1 MVYDDEQERTKR
13 LVKPHLKHVM
23 KNSVNTSSRRQF
35 LGEIGKGTL
44 AVTVGPMMAAE
55 LGLASPALAEATPK
69 ALHFGPLE
77 PLVSFMQ
84 ETEIAKLQPAL
95 VQKLREGET
104 LDRLVA
110 AAALANARTFGGE
123 DYIGFH
129 TLMAMTPALRMSRSL
144 AAERAALPVLKVL
157 YRNTNRIQEKGGR
170 SNEVLT
176 ALAPTDGAAP
186 TASLRDLVRR
196 KDTTGAERCLS
207 SLASTKPEAALDA
220 LLEAVQEDTEVHR
233 TVLPYRAW
241 DLLEVVGRDHAETLL
256 RQSVRYCIN
265 AEGWR
270 SPEWDAHGAVLVKL
284 FDQFS
289 LMGKPPGNRPAE
301 DAWVLKLSETIFS
314 STPAQAAEAVAAAL
328 AEGFSP
334 AVIGEALSLAAN
346 QLVLRDHGR
355 TPSLEVSGK
364 PIGSVHGDSIGVHA
378 SDSANAWRHLAS
390 VSGPRNAHAC
400 LILGAWQMAR
410 DRTARGGDF
419 ANWEPLPLQ
428 QHLKGLSSTD
438 PAAILL
444 EADEAI
450 RQNLQARASA
460 IIHRYGQL
468 GHPAGPAFDLM
479 LRHATNEDGSLHAEK
494 YFQTARDDFQST
506 RPALQWR
513 HLVGLARVTASEFGR
528 PAPGQAEARS
538 LLGLGGSA

>member
-1 MVYDDEQERTKR
+1 MEWAVISN
-13 LVKPHLKHVM
+13 LNHVM
-23 KNSVNTSSRRQF
+23 KHSVNTSSRRQF

-44 AVTVGPMMAAE
+44 AVTVGPLMAAE
-55 LGLASPALAEATPK
+55 LGLASPALAEETPK

-84 ETEIAKLQPAL
+84 ETEISKFQAAL
-95 VQKLREGET
+95 VQKFQQGET

-123 DYIGFH
+123 DYVGFH

-144 AAERAALPVLKVL
+144 SAERAALPVLKVL

-170 SNEVLT
+170 SNEVLS
-176 ALAPTDGAAP
+176 ALTPADGTP
-186 TASLRDLVRR
+186 PSESLRDLVRR
-196 KDTTGAERCLS
+196 KDTAGAERCLS
-207 SLASTKPEAALDA
+207 ALAKTKPESALDA

-241 DLLEVVGRDHAETLL
+241 DLLDVVGRDHAETLL

-270 SPEWDAHGAVLVKL
+270 SPEWDAHSAVLVKL

-289 LMGKPPGNRPAE
+289 LMSKPPGNRPAE
-301 DAWVLKLSETIFS
+301 DQWVLKLSETIFT
-314 STPAQAAEAVAAAL
+314 STPALAAEAVAAAL

-355 TPSLEVSGK
+355 TPSMEVSGK
-364 PIGSVHGDSIGVHA
+364 PVGSVHGDSIGVHA
-378 SDSANAWRHLAS
+378 SDSANAWRHLAA

-400 LILGAWQMAR
+400 LILGAWQMAG

-428 QHLKGLSSTD
+428 QHLKGLSTTD

-468 GHPAGPAFDLM
+468 GHPATPAFDLM